1 MTLSHKVGTGIPG
14 STPDL
19 SPTVDM
25 AHLPGSARFPVGF
38 RVSRKVR
45 TVVGQQ
51 PSIPTQPKG
60 APGENRQIGKQ
71 GMGLGAAGL
80 VIWFLLRSL
89 LHLNWIWLA
98 AISGLLF
105 LGGLY
110 LFFSKD
116 DDAPASGGGPLE
128 STDRQQ

>member
-1 MTLSHKVGTGIPG
+1 M
-14 STPDL
+14 
-19 SPTVDM
+19 
-25 AHLPGSARFPVGF
+25 
-38 RVSRKVR
+38 
-45 TVVGQQ
+45 VGQQ
-51 PSIPTQPKG
+51 PSIPSQPES
-60 APGENRQIGKQ
+60 APGENREIGKQ

-116 DDAPASGGGPLE
+116 DNTPTSAAGPLE
-128 STDRQQ
+128 STDRPQ